1 MFDLESL
8 KDKLDG
14 ETLSALKSHV
24 DDLAGSR
31 DAAKRESIDGRK
43 ALKAKVDE
51 LQSANSKILEKL
63 GIDSVDDLE
72 NLPDPKAVKTEAD
85 TSLKQFEA
93 RLKRAEREREEAVKA
108 SEALKSQMTQARKQ
122 AAIAQAISAGG
133 FHDSEAAE
141 LLLSSRIEQQDEEF
155 LFKTRDG
162 RFIPLS
168 DGAKLIAT
176 EKPHLVKAPQGTGSG
191 FRDAGSAA
199 AKTMPKA
206 IFDALKPAERAQKMS
221 EGFTLTES

>member
-1 MFDLESL
+1 MFELDTI
-8 KDKLDG
+8 KDKLDS
-14 ETLSALKSHV
+14 ETLAALKSHL

-51 LQSANSKILEKL
+51 LQTAHSKILDKL
-63 GIDSVDDLE
+63 GIETLDDLD

-93 RLKRAEREREEAVKA
+93 RLKRFERERDDAVKA
-108 SEALKSQMTQARKQ
+108 REAMVAQMTQAKKQ
-122 AAIAQAISAGG
+122 TAISQAIAAGG
-133 FHDSEAAE
+133 FHDTEAAE
-141 LLLSSRIEQQDEEF
+141 LLLARAIEQQDDEF
-155 LFKTRDG
+155 LFKTKDG

-191 FRDAGSAA
+191 FRDSGGKTS
-199 AKTMPKA
+199 KTMPQA
-206 IFDALKPAERAQKMS
+206 AFDALRPTERAAKMA
-221 EGFTLTES
+221 EGYTLTEA